1 MASKTLLNKDNRVLL
16 LNFAKAQIAKT
27 DSQEK
32 QEYLE
37 TRQEYFDSFE
47 PCKQVIKDM
56 IAKLYSKDD
65 LKVLAKHSLQEQES
79 CFWLKE
85 DAEAEREVY
94 VSMPP
99 KGCSEGHTYYSSN
112 RRSSKVAKPDTGE
125 DRLALFHDEMV
136 AEGINITDY
145 LAYENSYGKNSQGKR
160 MTYAENDSIR
170 SKIKDFADK
179 EWHNHVSFEGMS
191 FAVPYSKNSCHQR
204 ARLMSTAK
212 IEPFLQ
218 NARLFE
224 GLQIAF
230 TTLQKSRE
238 KLFEAYKGLIMASKY
253 FETILETWAEASAM
267 SAHVG
272 RKGETALSIVS
283 EDAINLIK
291 QDQLKRKMQDETLVV
306 VTKGNRHVG
315 S

>member
-27 DSQEK
+27 DSEEK
-32 QEYLE
+32 QDYLQK
-37 TRQEYFDSFE
+37 RQDYFVSFE

-56 IAKLYSKDD
+56 VAKLYSKDD
-65 LKVLAKHSLQEQES
+65 LKVLAKHGLQEQES

-85 DAEAEREVY
+85 DAEAEREAY

-99 KGCSEGHTYYSSN
+99 KGCDEGHSYY
-112 RRSSKVAKPDTGE
+112 RSSKARVAKPE
-125 DRLALFHDEMV
+125 DATDMLTLFHDEMV
-136 AEGINITDY
+136 ADGINITDY
-145 LAYENSYGKNSQGKR
+145 LAYENSYGKNAQGKR
-160 MTYAENDSIR
+160 MSYAENDSIR
-170 SKIKDFADK
+170 NKMKDFADK

-204 ARLMSTAK
+204 ARLISTIK
-212 IEPFLQ
+212 IEPFIR

-306 VTKGNRHVG
+306 VSKGNRHVG

>member
-27 DSQEK
+27 DSEEK
-32 QEYLE
+32 QDYIQK
-37 TRQEYFDSFE
+37 RQDYFASFE

-56 IAKLYSKDD
+56 VAKLYSKDD
-65 LKVLAKHSLQEQES
+65 LKVLAKHGLQEQES

-85 DAEAEREVY
+85 DAEAEREAY

-99 KGCSEGHTYYSSN
+99 EGCNEGHTSYY
-112 RRSSKVAKPDTGE
+112 RSSKARVAKPEDTT
-125 DRLALFHDEMV
+125 DMLALFHDEMV

-145 LAYENSYGKNSQGKR
+145 LAYENTYGKNAQGKR

-170 SKIKDFADK
+170 GKIREFSTK
-179 EWHNHVSFEGMS
+179 EWYKNVSFDGMS
-191 FAVPYSKNSCHQR
+191 FNVPYSKNSCHQR
-204 ARLMSTAK
+204 ARLVSTDK
-212 IEPFLQ
+212 IEHFLQ
-218 NARLFE
+218 NHRFLEVLRISFN
-224 GLQIAF
+224 
-230 TTLQKSRE
+230 TLQKSRE

-306 VTKGNRHVG
+306 VSKGNRHVG

>member
-27 DSQEK
+27 DSEEK
-32 QEYLE
+32 QDYIQK
-37 TRQEYFDSFE
+37 RQDYFASFE

-56 IAKLYSKDD
+56 VAKLYSKDD
-65 LKVLAKHSLQEQES
+65 LKVLAKHGLQEQES

-99 KGCSEGHTYYSSN
+99 EGCNSGHTYYGSN
-112 RRSSKVAKPDTGE
+112 KARVSKPEDTN
-125 DRLALFHDEMV
+125 DMLTLFHDEMV

-145 LAYENSYGKNSQGKR
+145 LAYENSYGKNAQGKR
-160 MTYAENDSIR
+160 MSYAETDSIR
-170 SKIKDFADK
+170 GKIREFSTK
-179 EWHNHVSFEGMS
+179 EWYKNVSFDGMS

-204 ARLMSTAK
+204 ARLMSTDK
-212 IEPFLQ
+212 IEYFLQ
-218 NARLFE
+218 NHRSLEVLRISFNA
-224 GLQIAF
+224 
-230 TTLQKSRE
+230 LQKSRE

-272 RKGETALSIVS
+272 RKSETALSIVS

-306 VTKGNRHVG
+306 VSKGNRHVG